1 MSASAGSGVGTVAS
15 GGGVGAG
22 WPPWAV
28 VMQLDLPAGAGAG
41 GAADVGGSDADG
53 HQLAVSAVRPLVLW
67 EPLPSVRVMALMP
80 SAAALTP
87 RPVGLLAAWIVAP
100 MAPASPAAGL
110 CPQVRSCLLGATR
123 AAHSAADARRGAS
136 MPAQRLR

>member
-1 MSASAGSGVGTVAS
+1 MGEWRNTIRWGAISANSITR
-15 GGGVGAG
+15 
-22 WPPWAV
+22 PWAV

-80 SAAALTP
+80 SAAALP
-87 RPVGLLAAWIVAP
+87 RPVGLLAAWIVA
-100 MAPASPAAGL
+100 ADGTGIAGGGAVPAGPLVSVGGDEGGGL
-110 CPQVRSCLLGATR
+110 G
-123 AAHSAADARRGAS
+123 G
-136 MPAQRLR
+136 